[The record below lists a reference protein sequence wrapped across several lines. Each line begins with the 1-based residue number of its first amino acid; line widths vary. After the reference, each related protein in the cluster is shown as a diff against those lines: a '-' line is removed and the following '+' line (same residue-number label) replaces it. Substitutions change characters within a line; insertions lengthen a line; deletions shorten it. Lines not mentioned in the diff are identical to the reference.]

1 METCKHIY
9 VCLHLHVRTM
19 ISGLSEWTV
28 HAAAAAHYT
37 HWACLMGTLALAT
50 RPSLLPFR
58 ADYPQAFQFNEQTLK
73 SMRSRQRNPESLLM
87 CEVIRMPFQTPPG
100 LTTLAKHKQEKR
112 RALHLRSQASR
123 CFQQLR
129 CWYQNSTSP
138 GPGDTHRVCEVKLR
152 LSKAQP
158 AQAGPLPFLTCQYK
172 LRHSVPGPVSSA
184 RNRDVIVLCE
194 AWLSRSRSVLLRSFA
209 KGMARG

>member
-1 METCKHIY
+1 
-9 VCLHLHVRTM
+9 M
-19 ISGLSEWTV
+19 ISGASERTV
-28 HAAAAAHYT
+28 HAATAACYT
-37 HWACLMGTLALAT
+37 HWACLMGMLAPAT
-50 RPSLLPFR
+50 RPSLLPFT
-58 ADYPQAFQFNEQTLK
+58 ADYPQAFHFNEQTLK

-112 RALHLRSQASR
+112 QALHLRSQASR

-129 CWYQNSTSP
+129 CWYQNSTSA
-138 GPGDTHRVCEVKLR
+138 GAGDTHRVCKVKLR
-152 LSKAQP
+152 ISKTQP

-172 LRHSVPGPVSSA
+172 PRHSVPGPVSSA

-194 AWLSRSRSVLLRSFA
+194 AWLSLSRSVLLRSFA